1 VRVTLPQ
8 VRVLPEAF
16 VESLPLAYRCA
27 LLRGNNA
34 GGLNELSAW
43 PDE

>member
-1 VRVTLPQ
+1 MRVTVPQ

-16 VESLPLAYRCA
+16 VESLPLVYRCA
-27 LLRGNNA
+27 LLRGENA
-34 GGLNELSAW
+34 GGLNKHSAW